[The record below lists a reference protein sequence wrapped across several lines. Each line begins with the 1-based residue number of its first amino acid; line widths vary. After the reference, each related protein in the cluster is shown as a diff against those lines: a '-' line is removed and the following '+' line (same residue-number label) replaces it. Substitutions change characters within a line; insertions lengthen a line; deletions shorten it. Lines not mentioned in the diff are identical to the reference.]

1 MSAKELLQQFYLI
14 GYGKTNMQSRVQE
27 LGIMGYYDKQRFTQF
42 NPSDCANFY
51 IAPNELGKKGYALYP
66 TMGRHHVNFLGTNRL
81 IFAAEPRYLFK
92 SNNYWYAVVVNSIF
106 RIDQFYNIV
115 EITEGKV
122 TSFSG
127 LILADFLVASQV
139 QGQPSITYVG
149 FVDGKHIYIYREETG
164 DFDIITD
171 PFAPANPTYIQTFGN
186 RFVVSGGNTSQ
197 FNLSEINL
205 AGGTSPPG
213 SFDPSKAWTI
223 AGNAVFAQAS
233 NIIKGFAVLKNI
245 LYIFTPYVTEP
256 WQNSPSNLQSTGGTI
271 TSFPWKQNSSY
282 NFDYGLS
289 DVQSLDVGFGMMTWV
304 GQNRA
309 GLKQVLMSDG
319 RAPER
324 MATDAIE
331 VLFQN
336 RTTDGNLGPFLTGP
350 LNGFLYSYENT
361 IFYRLMAGSFDDTSL
376 IDAED
381 LGNAIEF
388 NFNTKSWHRLV
399 EKNGQRNR
407 IQRHVFFNNVHY
419 VTVVSDSTVY
429 EMSGHFYDNEITNP
443 NATDPQSLDAYL
455 VEPFRYQ
462 IVTKIIAEKDY
473 SEFETEYVE
482 IDFVW
487 GLETFIRSTNPFDNA
502 VFVIDEAPGADN
514 QPQFIIA
521 ETPGADGQ
529 PVYILGEQGNFPV
542 ADSLTY
548 NNWFKPHIELYFS
561 NDGGISFQP
570 ADVLEFSQLGVYQWR
585 MRWYQLGA
593 SRNRVYKLICYSPSP
608 IVVLGGVMVLRRI
621 SGGAN

>member
-1 MSAKELLQQFYLI
+1 
-14 GYGKTNMQSRVQE
+14 MQSRVQE
-27 LGIMGYYDKQRFTQF
+27 LAIIGFYDKQRFKQF
-42 NPSDCANFY
+42 NPSDCANFT
-51 IAPNELGKKGYALYP
+51 IQPNELGKKGYALYP
-66 TMGRHHVNFLGTNRL
+66 VLGRRHITFLGANRL
-81 IFAAEPRYLFK
+81 IFAEEPRYLFK
-92 SNNYWYAVVVNSIF
+92 SNNYWYAVVVNAIF
-106 RIDQFYNIV
+106 RIDQFYNVV

-122 TSFSG
+122 TTFNG
-127 LILADFLVASQV
+127 FIQADFLVVSQLV
-139 QGQPSITYVG
+139 NSPSITYVA
-149 FVDGKHIYIYREETG
+149 FVDGQHIYVYREETG

-171 PFAPANPTYIQTFGN
+171 SNAPKNPTYIATFGN
-186 RFVVSGGNTSQ
+186 RFVASGGNTSQ

-205 AGGTSPPG
+205 GGAVLDPLHAWTPGFSVSPPAPG
-213 SFDPSKAWTI
+213 A
-223 AGNAVFAQAS
+223 AVFAQAS
-233 NIIKGFAVLKNI
+233 NIIKGFAVLKNL

-256 WQNSPSNLQSTGGTI
+256 WQNAPSNLTSVGGTV

-282 NFDYGLS
+282 NFDFGLA
-289 DVQSLDVGFGMMTWV
+289 DIQSLDVGFGMMSWV

-309 GLKQVLMSDG
+309 GLKQVLMSTSE
-319 RAPER
+319 APVQI
-324 MATDAIE
+324 ATDAIE
-331 VLFQN
+331 VLFQQM
-336 RTTDGNLGPFLTGP
+336 TTDGNLSPFLTGP
-350 LNGFLYSYENT
+350 LLGFMYNYENN
-361 IFYRLMAGSFDDTSL
+361 IFYRLMAGKYDDTSL

-381 LGNAIEF
+381 LGNAIEY

-419 VTVVSDSTVY
+419 VTVFGDDTVY
-429 EMSGHFYDNEITNP
+429 QMSGHFYDNEITNP
-443 NATDPQSLDAYL
+443 VSTDPQGADAYL

-462 IVTKIIAEKDY
+462 IDTKIIFEKDY

-487 GLETFIRSTNPFDNA
+487 GLETFIRSTNPFENA
-502 VFVIDEAPGADN
+502 VFVIDEALGADG

-521 ETPGADGQ
+521 ENPGPDGQ

-542 ADSLTY
+542 PSSPTY

-561 NDGGISFQP
+561 NDGGVSYQP

-593 SRNRVYKLICYSPSP
+593 SRNRTYKLICYSPSP
-608 IVVLGGVMVLRRI
+608 IVVLGGVMVTRRI